1 MIKRIDR
8 YLLWRFILSLIIAI
22 GTITLVALIV
32 DLIEHL
38 EEIVDNAATAKD
50 VILYY
55 IYFIPWIYK
64 ITIPAAVLLAG
75 LFSVG
80 MLAKNNEILAMK
92 SAGISL
98 YRIALPL
105 LAFSF
110 LLSCFNFY
118 FNEEILPIT
127 TRERN
132 RIRHGEIQKKKDRK
146 SEIMYNL
153 SKQGIGG
160 IIYHFELYKVGPEEA
175 KNALVQRFERDS
187 LMESYRGEWMR
198 FRNGQWHMLNGV
210 YRNFEA
216 GKERF
221 EKFDS
226 IVLPECKERP
236 EEFEKFQG
244 KPEDMGYRELKEYIN
259 VLDKT
264 GAPFTRELVD
274 LRTKLSFPFTSFI
287 VMFIC
292 IPLASNPKRSGV
304 AMSFAIAAGVSLLYF
319 VIFKVTQSLGYSG
332 KLSPDVAAWSINIVF
347 FVIGI
352 IVFLRSH
359 K

>member
-1 MIKRIDR
+1 MIRRLDR
-8 YLLWRFILSLIIAI
+8 YLLGRFILSLFIAV
-22 GTITLVALIV
+22 GAITLVALVV

-38 EEIVDNAATAKD
+38 EDIVDSAASVQD
-50 VILYY
+50 VVLYY

-64 ITIPAAVLLAG
+64 ITIPASVLLAG

-80 MLAKNNEILAMK
+80 LLAKNNEILAMK
-92 SAGISL
+92 SAGVSL
-98 YRIALPL
+98 YRIAMPL
-105 LAFSF
+105 LIFTL

-118 FNEEILPIT
+118 FNEEILPFA

-132 RIRHGEIQKKKDRK
+132 RIKHGEIEKKQDRR
-146 SEIMYNL
+146 SQIMYNL

-160 IIYHFELYKVGPEEA
+160 YIYHFELYKVGPEEA
-175 KNALVQRFERDS
+175 KNALVQRFENDS
-187 LMESYRGEWMR
+187 LVESYRGEWMR

-210 YRNFEA
+210 YRNFE
-216 GKERF
+216 GKREKF
-221 EKFDS
+221 EQFDS
-226 IVLPECKERP
+226 IVLPQCKERP

-244 KPEDMGYRELKEYIN
+244 KPEDMGYRELKDYIN

-264 GAPFTRELVD
+264 GAPFTHELVD

-347 FVIGI
+347 FFIGI
-352 IVFLRSH
+352 AVFLRSH